1 MGLLPR
7 RKSSFIFI
15 AFWVLLTLW
24 YLSSLTELYAPPSLS
39 NVVQPGT
46 SKLDDGGRFHWKK
59 PKEHY
64 PVESIRPLPT
74 GPPKTIPRI
83 QHVFRPESE
92 EERLVREERLAGVKR
107 SFLHSWEGYKN
118 YAWLEDELSPIS
130 GGNQST
136 FAGWAATLVDSLDTL
151 WIMGLEE
158 EFEHAVGAVAQIDF
172 TTSDADTLNVFE
184 TTIRYLGGLLG
195 AYDLSNA
202 EYPILLRKATEL
214 GEILYFSFE
223 TPNRMPITRWKWKEA
238 ASNKQAASEMALIAE
253 IGSLSLEFTRLSQ
266 LTGNPKYYDAV
277 ARITDALERSQ
288 DYTRIPGLWPIVV
301 NANQLTFKS
310 NIFSVSAMADSLYEY
325 LPKQHLL
332 LGGVGNQYRKLY
344 EFALEAAKKHLFF
357 RPMSP
362 GDKDILIPG
371 IARYDEAAH
380 AIRLDPQMQH
390 LGCFAGGMV
399 ALAAK
404 TFNLED
410 DLPVAR
416 KLVDG
421 CIWAYDSQVTGIMP
435 EISQLTSCEDPSS
448 CPWDEAKWHDAI
460 LSTRRETEEDVK
472 RFSKAQRAQFVIQ
485 QERLQP
491 GYTGLGD
498 FSYKLRPEAIESIFV
513 LYRITGDRKLQD
525 AAWRMF
531 EAIERNTR
539 TEIANAMLIDV
550 TSEVPEKRDRMESFW
565 LAETLKYFYLI
576 FSPADV
582 VSLDDWVL

>member
-24 YLSSLTELYAPPSLS
+24 YLSRLTELYAPPSLS
-39 NVVQPGT
+39 NVAQPGA
-46 SKLDDGGRFHWKK
+46 SKLDDDGRFHWKK

-74 GPPKTIPRI
+74 SPPKTLPRI
-83 QHVFRPESE
+83 QHTFKTESE
-92 EERLVREERLAGVKR
+92 EEKSVREERLADVKR
-107 SFLHSWEGYKN
+107 SFLHSWEGYKK

-158 EFEHAVGAVAQIDF
+158 EFEHAVEAVGQFDF
-172 TTSDADTLNVFE
+172 TTSDAEMLNVFE

-202 EYPILLRKATEL
+202 KHPILLRKATEL
-214 GEILYFSFE
+214 GEILYFAFD

-238 ASNKQAASEMALIAE
+238 LYKQSASEMALVAE

-266 LTGNPKYYDAV
+266 LTGDPKYYDAIT
-277 ARITDALERSQ
+277 RITDALEQSQ
-288 DYTRIPGLWPIVV
+288 DSTRIPGLWPIVV
-301 NANQLTFKS
+301 NAKQLTFKS

-332 LGGVGNQYRKLY
+332 LGGVSRQYRKLY
-344 EFALEAAKKHLFF
+344 ESALEAAKTHLFF
-357 RPMSP
+357 RPMLP
-362 GDKDILIPG
+362 NNKDILIPG
-371 IARYDEAAH
+371 NARYDEAAH

-404 TFNLED
+404 SFDRED

-416 KLVDG
+416 RLVDG

-435 EISQLTSCEDPSS
+435 EISQLLPCEDPSN
-448 CPWDEAKWHDAI
+448 CTWDEAKWHDAL
-460 LSTRRETEEDVK
+460 LSRRPETEEDVK
-472 RFSKAQRAQFVIQ
+472 VLSKAQRAHLIIE

-491 GYTGLGD
+491 GYTALGD
-498 FSYKLRPEAIESIFV
+498 FSYMLRPEAIESVFL

-539 TEIANAMLIDV
+539 TEIANAMLVDV
-550 TSEVPEKRDRMESFW
+550 TSEIPEKRDRMESFW

-576 FSPADV
+576 FSPVDV
-582 VSLDDWVL
+582 VSLDEWVL